1 MDLSVLSHSGNKSG
15 GGGAAEATCS
25 AIIGFIW
32 VYVVLA
38 LYLSGPT
45 FLAQPFW
52 PYQDGARTVQ
62 NLGPERQTLL
72 ALPMNSKISTG
83 TLYHAEC
90 KDIFNKF
97 GYFPA
102 NTNRPI
108 PEVWFWVG
116 CRKVIMDGV
125 RMARKLP
132 SLGRFSRMVL
142 EIEILS

>member
-1 MDLSVLSHSGNKSG
+1 
-15 GGGAAEATCS
+15 
-25 AIIGFIW
+25 
-32 VYVVLA
+32 
-38 LYLSGPT
+38 
-45 FLAQPFW
+45 
-52 PYQDGARTVQ
+52 
-62 NLGPERQTLL
+62 
-72 ALPMNSKISTG
+72 MNSKTSTD
-83 TLYHAEC
+83 TLYNAEC

-97 GYFPA
+97 GYLFPA

-142 EIEILS
+142 EIEILSKKGLGSKGILQN

>member
-1 MDLSVLSHSGNKSG
+1 MAVGAPPKRRVRQSSVSFGSMS
-15 GGGAAEATCS
+15 
-25 AIIGFIW
+25 FW
-32 VYVVLA
+32 PY
-38 LYLSGPT
+38 T

-116 CRKVIMDGV
+116 CKKVIMDGV